1 MKIRRTA
8 ALLLALLLAV
18 PAFAADVQQPYT
30 EADVAGR
37 TLEQVVTEFREA
49 NRLTEE
55 NFALSYYNTVTGEEY
70 SFNDSR
76 LMYGAST
83 YKVPL
88 NMYFYE
94 MQAAGEIS
102 GDEHICA
109 STLDEC
115 HRESILYSNNE
126 LSFAMIYRLGQI
138 RDYKESILKYITVP
152 VEEIPP
158 EYYYDHLFSTRMM
171 MDILKYLYAHEEDFT
186 EMLGYMKEAVPNDYF
201 REYTMDMTVAHKYG
215 DYNGFHNDVGIFY
228 TEEPF
233 LLAVYTQGLD
243 PETVARAGALMR
255 TYNEYQTREKEA
267 RRQAR
272 VEQRAIAEQKA
283 AEQFAEREAFE
294 KSVREQQEKAEA
306 AAAAVKAQ
314 LEAEALQREEAR
326 HEAEQKALQEQVPQ
340 PKESAFEWWMP
351 VVALGIFGL
360 GGLIVSG
367 SAKHLTKFSEESEE
381 NEEEQEL

>member
-1 MKIRRTA
+1 MKIRWAA
-8 ALLLALLLAV
+8 ALLLILLLTV
-18 PAFAADVQQPYT
+18 PVFAEDVQQPYT
-30 EADVAGR
+30 EADVAGK
-37 TLEQVVTEFREA
+37 TLEQVVTEFRET

-55 NFALSYYNTVTGEEY
+55 NFALSYYNTVTEEEY
-70 SFNDSR
+70 SFNDSK

-126 LSFAMIYRLGQI
+126 LSFAMIFRLGQI
-138 RDYKESILKYITVP
+138 KDYKESILKYITVP

-171 MDILKYLYAHEEDFT
+171 MDILKYLYAHSEDFP
-186 EMLGYMKEAVPNDYF
+186 EMLGYMEEAVPNDYF

-233 LLAVYTQGLD
+233 LLAVYTQNLD

-267 RRQAR
+267 RRQER
-272 VEQRAIAEQKA
+272 LEQRRAAEQKA

-314 LEAEALQREEAR
+314 LEAEAMQRAEAQR
-326 HEAEQKALQEQVPQ
+326 KAEQKAMQEQAPQ
-340 PKESAFEWWMP
+340 QKESAFEWWMP
-351 VVALGIFGL
+351 VVALGVFGL
-360 GGLIVSG
+360 GGLIISG
-367 SAKHLTKFSEESEE
+367 SAKHFTKFDEEPDEDDEE
-381 NEEEQEL
+381 KEL